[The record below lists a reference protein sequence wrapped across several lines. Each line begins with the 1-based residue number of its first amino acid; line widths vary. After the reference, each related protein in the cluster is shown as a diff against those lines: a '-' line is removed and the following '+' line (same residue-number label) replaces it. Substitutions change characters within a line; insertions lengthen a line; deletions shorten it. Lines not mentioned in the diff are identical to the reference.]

1 MGGDSATGDGVDP
14 SGWEEKAQF
23 QREAR
28 WWRRRRC
35 RSGVAETASMSMV
48 AIRWGGGGVDGS
60 GVAETVSM
68 SMAI

>member
-1 MGGDSATGDGVDP
+1 MGGDSATGDGIDP

-28 WWRRRRC
+28 RWRRRRC

-60 GVAETVSM
+60 SVAETVSM
-68 SMAI
+68 WMAI

>member
-23 QREAR
+23 QRKAIR
-28 WWRRRRC
+28 WRRRRC
-35 RSGVAETASMSMV
+35 RSGVAETTSMSMV

-68 SMAI
+68 WMAI